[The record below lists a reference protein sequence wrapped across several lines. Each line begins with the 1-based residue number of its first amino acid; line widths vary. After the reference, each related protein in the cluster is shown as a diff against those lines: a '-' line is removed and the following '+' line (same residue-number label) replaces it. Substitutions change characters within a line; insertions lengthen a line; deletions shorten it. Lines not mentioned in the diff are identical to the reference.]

1 MEQLTKSRPAML
13 LGLSLL
19 FLILL
24 AVYMLGV
31 RPLSE
36 RSAEYDQNIAQMQ
49 QENNL
54 LQQKVIELK
63 SNAASEETVIQAV
76 PSADQSEQLLLSLQ
90 QVGQKSNARL
100 TDIAFATKNAA
111 TDTTATSPDAQS
123 LQIPG
128 GQLQMSAQ
136 VEGGYTEIKNWLREV
151 QKLPRLI
158 TVDSFSFD
166 EPYQASKAT
175 PFITAKVVFTAY
187 YTQ

>member
-1 MEQLTKSRPAML
+1 MERLTKSRPALL

-19 FLILL
+19 FLIML

-36 RSAEYDQNIAQMQ
+36 RSAQYEQNIAQMQ
-49 QENNL
+49 EETTL

-63 SNAASEETVIQAV
+63 SNSASQGTVEQAV
-76 PSADQSEQLLLSLQ
+76 PSTDQSEQLLLSLQ
-90 QVGQKSNARL
+90 QVAQKSNARL
-100 TDIAFATKNAA
+100 TNISFATKNAA
-111 TDTTATSPDAQS
+111 TETTTSPDAQS
-123 LQIPG
+123 LKIPG

-136 VEGGYTEIKNWLREV
+136 IEGGYTEIKNWLREL

-166 EPYQASKAT
+166 EPYKVSKAT
-175 PFITAKVVFTAY
+175 PFLTAKVVFTAY